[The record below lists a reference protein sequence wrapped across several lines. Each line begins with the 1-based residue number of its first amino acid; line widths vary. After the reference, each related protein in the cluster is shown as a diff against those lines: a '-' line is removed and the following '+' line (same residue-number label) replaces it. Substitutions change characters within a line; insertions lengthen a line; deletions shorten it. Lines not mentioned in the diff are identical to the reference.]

1 MNGKTWQSILEL
13 RPGAEKLLLYR
24 QLLSSCLGG
33 LHDMEERCMVR
44 YLIHRSDVVL
54 GISS

>member
-1 MNGKTWQSILEL
+1 MSGKTWQSILEL
-13 RPGAEKLLLYR
+13 RPGAENLLLYR

-33 LHDMEERCMVR
+33 LRDMEERCMVR

>member
-13 RPGAEKLLLYR
+13 RPGAENLLLYR

-33 LHDMEERCMVR
+33 LRDMEERCMVR
-44 YLIHRSDVVL
+44 YLIHRSDVVM